1 MIFLNASHAGPRL
14 KLPALRIVAMT
25 LSSMASGSAETALYS
40 MRMALLDD
48 PSSSLD
54 QPLSKTT
61 SNRSL
66 PVGSS
71 RVPIFPE
78 QVDSGFAVIQEHG
91 REGPLLAV
99 SVLFEHVGEPG
110 CFDHGLVRVDRVGG
124 ALPCPG
130 LDEFRPASFDGHGW
144 HRVSEPVVGEPFP
157 HARPFGLV
165 DHVPSSPS
173 TWSSLP
179 PTSPD
184 RYSSAGSGMPV
195 SGFMTMRS
203 PSRSVVSMSSRVSSS
218 RPMRSRSTCPTRSR
232 LTAIASTGSCTCSG
246 IGGTGV
252 TTLLDSMSPLAS
264 KPLGPIFSKL

>member
-1 MIFLNASHAGPRL
+1 
-14 KLPALRIVAMT
+14 MT

-66 PVGSS
+66 PVGCRASQFSPSRSTPGLQSS
-71 RVPIFPE
+71 RNM
-78 QVDSGFAVIQEHG
+78 A
-91 REGPLLAV
+91 AK
-99 SVLFEHVGEPG
+99 
-110 CFDHGLVRVDRVGG
+110 
-124 ALPCPG
+124 ALCWPCPCSLSTLENQG
-130 LDEFRPASFDGHGW
+130 ASTTDLFAWIGSVALCHAPVWVSSVRHRSTDTGGIASPSPLSASHSLTRARSGW
-144 HRVSEPVVGEPFP
+144 STRS
-157 HARPFGLV
+157 R
-165 DHVPSSPS
+165 SSPS
-173 TWSSLP
+173 TWSSFP

-184 RYSSAGSGMPV
+184 RYSSAGNGIPV
-195 SGFMTMRS
+195 SGSITMRS
-203 PSRSVVSMSSRVSSS
+203 PSFSMVSMSSRVSSS

-232 LTAIASTGSCTCSG
+232 LTAIASTGSSTCSG

-264 KPLGPIFSKL
+264 NPLGPIFSKL

>member
-1 MIFLNASHAGPRL
+1 
-14 KLPALRIVAMT
+14 MT

-66 PVGSS
+66 PVGCRASQFSPSRSTPGLQSS
-71 RVPIFPE
+71 RNM
-78 QVDSGFAVIQEHG
+78 A
-91 REGPLLAV
+91 AKA
-99 SVLFEHVGEPG
+99 LFW
-110 CFDHGLVRVDRVGG
+110 
-124 ALPCPG
+124 PCPCSLSTLENQG
-130 LDEFRPASFDGHGW
+130 ASTTDLFAWIGSVALCHAPVWMSSVRHRSTDTGGIASPSPLSASHSRTRARSGWSTMFR
-144 HRVSEPVVGEPFP
+144 
-157 HARPFGLV
+157 
-165 DHVPSSPS
+165 SSPS